1 MPELAPLEHG
11 LAVLAVGI
19 RLCLESLSVL
29 CVVAGLLATLRLT
42 GLLRRQFWRS
52 EPPFTRI
59 RLTFGGWLSLAL
71 EFQLGADIVA
81 TTTSPT
87 AGALIQLGAVALIR
101 TFLNFFLARELEME
115 QRLEQQAQGAQP
127 ESTP

>member
-1 MPELAPLEHG
+1 MPELAPFEYG
-11 LAVLAVGI
+11 LAVLAMGI

-29 CVVAGLLATLRLT
+29 CVVAGLLSTLRLS
-42 GLLRRQFWRS
+42 GLLRRQFWRN

-81 TTTSPT
+81 TTTSPST
-87 AGALIQLGAVALIR
+87 RSLLQLGAVALIR
-101 TFLNFFLARELEME
+101 TFLNFFLAREMEME
-115 QRLEQQAQGAQP
+115 QRLEQQTQGAQA
-127 ESTP
+127 ESTH